1 MNRQESMPTN
11 TFSSSVTTAATPLA
25 GTAAP
30 AVAKALAALLVRLRP
45 VEAIAQD
52 AMLLLLRLLYGGQF
66 VMTGHGKLVNLERT
80 TQFFTE
86 LGIPAPGFHALLVG
100 SIEMVGGALL
110 VAGLGTRLAAIP
122 LSVSMVVAYLTA
134 HREEAFLS
142 IDDFTSQAPYQF
154 LLACLLLLAF
164 GPGRAA
170 LDALVARAFSRRLA
184 S

>member
-1 MNRQESMPTN
+1 MNFQESMPMKTMP
-11 TFSSSVTTAATPLA
+11 TSP
-25 GTAAP
+25 
-30 AVAKALAALLVRLRP
+30 ALLSRLLPLVARLRP
-45 VEAIAQD
+45 LEAVAQD

-134 HREEAFLS
+134 HRDEAFLS

-154 LLACLLLLAF
+154 LLACLILLAF
-164 GPGRAA
+164 GPGRVA
-170 LDALVARAFSRRLA
+170 LDALVARVLSRRFA